1 MYFRLGARHTAIA
14 MTERSC
20 ILHTNKACV
29 KESIHL
35 SGPQRLMGVA
45 LILYRLEL
53 RFEYSLE

>member
-1 MYFRLGARHTAIA
+1 MYLGIGARNTAIA

-20 ILHTNKACV
+20 ILHTSKACV
-29 KESIHL
+29 KESIPL
-35 SGPQRLMGVA
+35 SGPQRPMGVA